1 MLIGN
6 IKTKIILFSFLSL
19 LISDLI
25 FGQENNFKIDELITV
40 SINGLNQGLLI
51 RRNSEN
57 NPILLYL
64 NGGPGDSLIPFAYY
78 ATKDLPNECT
88 VVYWDQRGTGLSY
101 YEDIPK
107 ETITIKQFVEDTKE
121 VTSYLKKRFHKDKIF
136 ILGHSWGSVLGTLVI
151 KNDPQSYFAYI
162 GVGQVI
168 SNASLMKGRI
178 KWLKGKIAKD
188 NKEELYSLSLMEK
201 NQRNGFNLI
210 RNYGGMIHNI
220 SPIFMDQIIR
230 GSPYKNEIYTSD
242 LYEKGEKISANL
254 LREEDR
260 MIDFS
265 KSANVLEIPVYYFLG
280 RYDYIT
286 PVEPVEEYYE
296 ILKAPKKEIVW
307 FENSAHRM
315 DIEEPEVF
323 QHEISRIIKEN
334 IQ

>member
-1 MLIGN
+1 MLISN
-6 IKTKIILFSFLSL
+6 IKKKIMVFSFISL
-19 LISDLI
+19 LIPGLI
-25 FGQENNFKIDELITV
+25 FGQINKYKIDELITV
-40 SINGLNQGLLI
+40 NINGINQALLI
-51 RRNSEN
+51 RSNNEN

-78 ATKDLPNECT
+78 ATKNLPKKCT

-107 ETITIKQFVEDTKE
+107 ETITIKQFIEDTKE
-121 VTSYLKKRFHKDKIF
+121 VTNYLKKRFHKDKIF

-151 KNDPQSYFAYI
+151 KNDPNNYYAYI

-188 NKEELYSLSLMEK
+188 STEELYTLSLMEK

-220 SPIFMDQIIR
+220 SPYFMDQIMR
-230 GSPYKNEIYTSD
+230 GSPYKNEVYTSD

-254 LREEDR
+254 LMEEDR
-260 MIDFS
+260 VINFS
-265 KSANVLEIPVYYFLG
+265 KSANDVEIPVYYFLG
-280 RYDYIT
+280 RYDYVT
-286 PVEPVEEYYE
+286 PVEPVEDYYK

-323 QHEISRIIKEN
+323 QYEIIRIIEEN
-334 IQ
+334 KQ